1 MKKPI
6 VVEHPILLHKLGI
19 LRKKETSSYF
29 FRQIL
34 QEISYM
40 LAFEST
46 KDLTLGEDRIET
58 PMEVCTGHRVNETVI
73 VASILRAGQ
82 GMLEG
87 FLNALPFAKVGHIG
101 IYRDKKLNNT
111 IEYYFRLPEDCEK
124 KKVFL
129 LDPLLAT
136 GDTALAALDRL
147 KEYQVGPIKL
157 ISVLAA
163 PVGIQKIHEAH
174 PDVDIY
180 TVAIER
186 ELNAKGYLLPG
197 LGDAGDRLFN
207 TVAVSPTP

>member
-1 MKKPI
+1 MAKFHI
-6 VVEHPILLHKLGI
+6 IQHPILLHKLSI
-19 LRKKETSSYF
+19 LRKKDTSSYF

-40 LAFEST
+40 LAFEAT
-46 KDLTLGEDRIET
+46 KDLNVSEEKIET
-58 PMEVCTGHRVNETVI
+58 PMEVCTGHRIKETVI

-82 GMLEG
+82 GMIEG
-87 FLNALPFAKVGHIG
+87 FLNALPFARVGHIG
-101 IYRDKKLNNT
+101 IYRDKNLHNT
-111 IEYYFRLPEDCEK
+111 IEYYFRLPDECEN

-147 KEYQVGPIKL
+147 KEYRVGPIKL

-163 PVGIQKIHEAH
+163 PAGIEKLQKAH
-174 PDVDIY
+174 PDVEIF
-180 TVAIER
+180 TVSLER

-207 TVAVSPTP
+207 TSGNSY